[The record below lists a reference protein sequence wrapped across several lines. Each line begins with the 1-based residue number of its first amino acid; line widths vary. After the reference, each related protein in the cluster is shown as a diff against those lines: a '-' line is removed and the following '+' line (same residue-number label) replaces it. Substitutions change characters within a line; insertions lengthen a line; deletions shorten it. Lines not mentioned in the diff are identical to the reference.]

1 MPDTLAPR
9 QSAVRILTTV
19 LERDITLDLA
29 ITNEKAY
36 QTFSVSDRHFI
47 KLLLLTTLRHL
58 GQIDGV
64 LKKVIQK
71 PIGRKNQVVQNI
83 IRLAV
88 AQGLF
93 LNTPDYAFVNTAV
106 ALTKKMR
113 FANLA
118 RFVNGVLRNILRLE
132 NPLEGLDNPAINI
145 PDWLYQGWQKT
156 YGADEANLI
165 AKTFLKTPPL
175 DITVKK
181 NPEIYA
187 KKWNG
192 VILPTGSI
200 RVSETSPEKLVD
212 FQDGNC
218 WVQNAAASVPAQ
230 LFSNLKGKKVADLCA
245 APGGKTAQLANRSA
259 FVHAFDISEKR
270 LVRLHENMARLG
282 FEKQVQTTCADILSL
297 NETAQFDAVLL
308 DAPCSATGTIARH
321 PELKFHR
328 TPDDIIRLSTL
339 QKQLLQKAIQL
350 TKSDGEIVFST
361 CSLQPEEGDEVIQSA
376 LDKVDVIP
384 ITDTRFQEFKTT
396 LGGLRFLPSQGFDGF
411 YACLMKKK

>member
-19 LERDITLDLA
+19 LASDKTLDNA
-29 ITNEKAY
+29 VSADKNY
-36 QTFSVSDRHFI
+36 QTFTESDRHFI
-47 KLLLLTTLRHL
+47 KLLLLTTLRHM

-71 PIGRKNQVVQNI
+71 PIGKKNQTVQNI
-83 IRLAV
+83 LRLSV

-113 FANLA
+113 FVNLA
-118 RFVNGVLRNILRLE
+118 RFVNGVLRNILRLK
-132 NPLEGLDNPAINI
+132 NPLEGLENPALNI
-145 PDWLYQGWQKT
+145 PDWLYQSWQKT
-156 YGADEANLI
+156 YGADETNLI
-165 AKTFLKTPPL
+165 ATALLNTPPL
-175 DITVKK
+175 DITVQK

-187 KKWNG
+187 QKWNG
-192 VILPTGSI
+192 NILPTGSI
-200 RVSETSPEKLVD
+200 RVSETSPERLAD

-245 APGGKTAQLANRSA
+245 APGGKTAQLANRGA

-270 LVRLHENMARLG
+270 LTRLHENMTRLG

-297 NETAQFDAVLL
+297 NESEPFDAVLL

-321 PELKFHR
+321 PELKYHR
-328 TPDDIIRLSTL
+328 TPDDIIRLATL
-339 QKQLLQKAIQL
+339 QKQLLKKAISI
-350 TKSDGEIVFST
+350 TKSGGEIVFST

-384 ITDTRFQEFKTT
+384 ITDARFQAFKTDF
-396 LGGLRFLPSQGFDGF
+396 GSLRFLPSQGFDGF

>member
-19 LERDITLDLA
+19 LASDKTLDNA
-29 ITNEKAY
+29 VSADKNY
-36 QTFSVSDRHFI
+36 QAFTESDRHFI

-71 PIGRKNQVVQNI
+71 PIGKKNQTVQNI
-83 IRLAV
+83 LRLSV

-113 FANLA
+113 FVNLA
-118 RFVNGVLRNILRLE
+118 RFVNGVLRNILRLK
-132 NPLEGLDNPAINI
+132 NPLEGLENPALNI
-145 PDWLYQGWQKT
+145 PDWLYQSWQKT
-156 YGADEANLI
+156 YGADETNLI
-165 AKTFLKTPPL
+165 ATALLKTPPL
-175 DITVKK
+175 DITVKN

-200 RVSETSPEKLVD
+200 RVSETSPERLAD

-245 APGGKTAQLANRSA
+245 APGGKTAQLANRGA

-270 LVRLHENMARLG
+270 LTRLHENMTRLG

-297 NETAQFDAVLL
+297 NESEPFDAVLL

-321 PELKFHR
+321 PELKYHR
-328 TPDDIIRLSTL
+328 TPDDIIRLATL
-339 QKQLLQKAIQL
+339 QKQLLKKAIQL
-350 TKSDGEIVFST
+350 TKSGGEIVFST

-384 ITDTRFQEFKTT
+384 ITDTRFQAFKTDF
-396 LGGLRFLPSQGFDGF
+396 GSLRFLPSQGFDGF

>member
-19 LERDITLDLA
+19 LASDKTLDNA
-29 ITNEKAY
+29 VSADKNY
-36 QTFSVSDRHFI
+36 QAFTESDRHFI

-71 PIGRKNQVVQNI
+71 PIGKKNQTVQNI
-83 IRLAV
+83 LRLSV

-113 FANLA
+113 FVNLA

-132 NPLEGLDNPAINI
+132 NSLEGLENPALNI
-145 PDWLYQGWQKT
+145 PDWLYHSWQKT
-156 YGADEANLI
+156 YGADETNLI
-165 AKTFLKTPPL
+165 ATALLNTPPL

-187 KKWNG
+187 QKWNG
-192 VILPTGSI
+192 NILPTGSV
-200 RVSETSPEKLVD
+200 RVSETSPERLAD

-230 LFSNLKGKKVADLCA
+230 LFSDISGKRVADFCA
-245 APGGKTAQLANRSA
+245 APGGKTAQLANRGA

-270 LVRLHENMARLG
+270 LIRLHENMTRLG

-297 NETAQFDAVLL
+297 NESEPFDAVLL

-321 PELKFHR
+321 PELKYHR

-350 TKSDGEIVFST
+350 TKSGGEIVFST

-384 ITDTRFQEFKTT
+384 ITDARFQAFKTDF
-396 LGGLRFLPSQGFDGF
+396 GSLRFLPSQGFDGF

>member
-19 LERDITLDLA
+19 LVNNKTLDSVILA
-29 ITNEKAY
+29 DKNY
-36 QTFSVSDRHFI
+36 QTFSESDRHFI

-64 LKKVIQK
+64 LKKVIPK
-71 PIGRKNQVVQNI
+71 PIGKKNQTVQNI
-83 IRLAV
+83 LRLSV

-113 FANLA
+113 FVNLS

-132 NPLEGLDNPAINI
+132 NPLEGLENPAVNI
-145 PDWLYQGWQKT
+145 PDWLYQSWQKT
-156 YGADEANLI
+156 YGADETNLI
-165 AKTFLKTPPL
+165 CQNILNTPPL

-192 VILPTGSI
+192 NILPTGSI
-200 RVSETSPEKLVD
+200 RVLETSPEKLAD
-212 FQDGNC
+212 FQDGQC

-230 LFSNLKGKKVADLCA
+230 LFSNITGKRVADLCA
-245 APGGKTAQLANRSA
+245 APGGKTAQLANRGA
-259 FVHAFDISEKR
+259 FVHAFDISERR
-270 LVRLHENMARLG
+270 LVRLYENMIRLG
-282 FEKQVQTTCADILSL
+282 FEKQVQTTCADILNLS
-297 NETAQFDAVLL
+297 ETGLFDAVLL

-321 PELKFHR
+321 PELKYHR
-328 TPDDIIRLSTL
+328 MPDDIIRLANL
-339 QKQLLQKAIQL
+339 QKQLLQKAIRL
-350 TKSDGEIVFST
+350 TKSGGEIVFST
-361 CSLQPEEGDEVIQSA
+361 CSLQLEEGDGVIESA
-376 LDKVDVIP
+376 LDKVDVLP
-384 ITDTRFQEFKTT
+384 ITDARFQAFKTDF
-396 LGGLRFLPSQGFDGF
+396 GSLRFLPSQGFDGF
-411 YACLMKKK
+411 YACLMKRK